1 MVVFLPSHEMI
12 WADTSWLNM
21 KGIVEYAKE
30 LTGTIIEVLE
40 RKGKTRKEGWR
51 ELDIEQ
57 IIDTMEAKVH
67 KMKVWRPTTEYQKM
81 MLEEDVKDLAAW
93 NTILYAKIQE
103 T

>member
-1 MVVFLPSHEMI
+1 
-12 WADTSWLNM
+12 
-21 KGIVEYAKE
+21 
-30 LTGTIIEVLE
+30 
-40 RKGKTRKEGWR
+40 
-51 ELDIEQ
+51 
-57 IIDTMEAKVH
+57 MEAKVH